1 MGFAGN
7 AGYGPTTKRNTLLVR
22 LAANNVWGASGVTMN
37 PCAPNPEKRFDCP
50 RFEFKGK
57 NVEPPSGDH
66 LGVMTPNESA
76 SKAKIELGVLGST
89 MIPAEACG
97 MDIHVTP
104 RSVDLAPL
112 M

>member
-22 LAANNVWGASGVTMN
+22 LAANNVWGAPGVTMT
-37 PCAPNPEKRFDCP
+37 PWPPEPVKRFDCP

-66 LGVMTPNESA
+66 LTPTKSA
-76 SKAKIELGVLGST
+76 SKVKIELGVLGST
-89 MIPAEACG
+89 TIPFIPCDMG
-97 MDIHVTP
+97 IHVTP